1 MKKKIFYVKNMVF
14 IYLLLLLLYLRI
26 FEKKYMELSKPKV
39 SVFLPIYN
47 KEKYI
52 IRSINSIRSQTLKDI
67 EIIAINDCS
76 TDNTL
81 KILKKLSKKDK
92 RIKIINNDRNHGLLY
107 SRAMG
112 IIKSSGEYLIN
123 LDPDDKFNSNS
134 DIKILYNKAKKS
146 KFDYIIYKVK
156 RIPRYKSEIK
166 KINLMNKLQFQK
178 KDFLITNKFIK
189 REIFIMS
196 YHFFKNNIY
205 KYKWNYHEDNI
216 WNILTRIYGKTSKI
230 INKYIYIYKKN
241 HDSLMINKKGNPIE
255 IKNRIYRLQNFIK
268 IIQIFQI
275 NNSNI
280 YYDKYYNNYKKIYKE
295 YKSSLLPFNE
305 IKNDLINIS
314 LSFLYIYNNRKDII
328 NNINYILN
336 SFQKNKIIIFFN
348 SINKNIF
355 DYLTYV
361 CIYKY
366 LQENNERRV
375 ISVNINNNNQV
386 KTILNYIYPNDIIFG
401 LNNLIYQNKF
411 LKIIKKFN
419 KNKIILLNNNI
430 YRNFI
435 NRNTYNSSSNL
446 FIYSLNTNSNDIINI
461 KLCSL
466 SNNIINLAN
475 YFNYVINL
483 KNINNNYTV
492 FFDNYNNR
500 KLEVLESIIHQKLE
514 ENQTIFNLTKI
525 FHNIKNI
532 KNLIYIINIIRKSK
546 MIITDN
552 FYIMEFSALSFVS
565 CLLYGNITENKYAN
579 VILKLNLNYIKYI
592 DDINKLEKQLI
603 YLEDKSKE
611 YNKYDIKKDFKDL
624 NLEIKI

>member
-67 EIIAINDCS
+67 EINAINDCS

-146 KFDYIIYKVK
+146 KLDYIIYKVK
-156 RIPRYKSEIK
+156 RIPRYKSQIK
-166 KINLMNKLQFQK
+166 TMNLINKLQFQK
-178 KDFLITNKFIK
+178 KDYLITNKFIK

-241 HDSLMINKKGNPIE
+241 NDSLMINKKGNPIE

-268 IIQIFQI
+268 IIQVFQI

-280 YYDKYYNNYKKIYKE
+280 YYDKYYNDYIKIYKK
-295 YKSSLLPFNE
+295 YKSSLLSFNE

-336 SFQKNKIIIFFN
+336 SFQKNKIIIFFS

-375 ISVNINNNNQV
+375 ISVNINNNNQI
-386 KTILNYIYPNDIIFG
+386 KAILNYIYPNDIIFG
-401 LNNLIYQNKF
+401 LNNLIFQNKF

-446 FIYSLNTNSNDIINI
+446 FIYSFNTGSNDITNI

-500 KLEVLESIIHQKLE
+500 ELEVLESIIHQKLE

-532 KNLIYIINIIRKSK
+532 KNLIDIINIIRKSK
-546 MIITDN
+546 IIITDN
-552 FYIMEFSALSFVS
+552 FYIMKLSALSFVS
-565 CLLYGNITENKYAN
+565 CLLYGNITENKNVN

-611 YNKYDIKKDFKDL
+611 NNEYDIKKDLKDL

>member
-1 MKKKIFYVKNMVF
+1 MVF

-156 RIPRYKSEIK
+156 RIPRYKAQIK
-166 KINLMNKLQFQK
+166 TINLINKLQFKK
-178 KDFLITNKFIK
+178 KDYLITNKFIK
-189 REIFIMS
+189 REIFLMA
-196 YHFFKNNIY
+196 YNFFKKYIY
-205 KYKWNYHEDNI
+205 KNKWNYHEDNI

-241 HDSLMINKKGNPIE
+241 KDSLMINKKGNPIE

-280 YYDKYYNNYKKIYKE
+280 YYDKYYNDYIKIYKG
-295 YKSSLLPFNE
+295 YKSSLLLFNE

-336 SFQKNKIIIFFN
+336 SFQKNKIIIFFS

-361 CIYKY
+361 CIYKN

-386 KTILNYIYPNDIIFG
+386 KAILNYIYPNDIIFG
-401 LNNLIYQNKF
+401 LNNLIFQNKF

-430 YRNFI
+430 YRIFM

-446 FIYSLNTNSNDIINI
+446 FIYSFNTNSNDIINN
-461 KLCSL
+461 KLYFL

-475 YFNYVINL
+475 YFNYVIYL

-500 KLEVLESIIHQKLE
+500 ELEVLENIIHQKLE

-532 KNLIYIINIIRKSK
+532 KNLIDIIRKSK
-546 MIITDN
+546 IIITDN
-552 FYIMEFSALSFVS
+552 FSIMELSALSFVS
-565 CLLYGNITENKYAN
+565 CILYGNITENKNVN
-579 VILKLNLNYIKYI
+579 VILKLNVNYIKYI

-611 YNKYDIKKDFKDL
+611 YNEYDIQRDFKDL
-624 NLEIKI
+624 NLEIKF

>member
-1 MKKKIFYVKNMVF
+1 MVF

-156 RIPRYKSEIK
+156 RIPRYKAQIK
-166 KINLMNKLQFQK
+166 TINLINKLQFKK
-178 KDFLITNKFIK
+178 KDYLITNKFIK
-189 REIFIMS
+189 REIFLMA
-196 YHFFKNNIY
+196 YNFFKKYIY
-205 KYKWNYHEDNI
+205 KNKWNYHEDNI

-280 YYDKYYNNYKKIYKE
+280 YYDKYYNDYIKIYKG
-295 YKSSLLPFNE
+295 YKSSLLLFNE

-336 SFQKNKIIIFFN
+336 SFQKNKIIIFFS

-361 CIYKY
+361 CIYKN

-386 KTILNYIYPNDIIFG
+386 KAILNYIYPNDIIFG
-401 LNNLIYQNKF
+401 LNNLIFQNKF

-430 YRNFI
+430 YRIFM

-446 FIYSLNTNSNDIINI
+446 FIYSFNTNSNDIINN
-461 KLCSL
+461 KLYFL

-475 YFNYVINL
+475 YFNYVIYL

-500 KLEVLESIIHQKLE
+500 ELEVLENIIHQKLE

-532 KNLIYIINIIRKSK
+532 KNLIDIIRKSK
-546 MIITDN
+546 IIITDN
-552 FYIMEFSALSFVS
+552 FSIMELSALSFVS
-565 CLLYGNITENKYAN
+565 CILYGNITENKNVN
-579 VILKLNLNYIKYI
+579 VILKLNVNYIKYI

-611 YNKYDIKKDFKDL
+611 YNEYDIQRDFKDL
-624 NLEIKI
+624 NLEIKF

>member
-1 MKKKIFYVKNMVF
+1 MVF

-156 RIPRYKSEIK
+156 RIPRYKAQIK
-166 KINLMNKLQFQK
+166 TINLINKLQFKK
-178 KDFLITNKFIK
+178 KDYLITNKFIK
-189 REIFIMS
+189 REIFLMA
-196 YHFFKNNIY
+196 YNFFKKYIY
-205 KYKWNYHEDNI
+205 KNKWNYHEDNI

-241 HDSLMINKKGNPIE
+241 KDSLMINKKGNPIE

-280 YYDKYYNNYKKIYKE
+280 YYDKYYNDYIKIYKG
-295 YKSSLLPFNE
+295 YKSSLLLFNE

-336 SFQKNKIIIFFN
+336 SFQKNKIIIFFS

-361 CIYKY
+361 CIYKN

-386 KTILNYIYPNDIIFG
+386 KAILNYIYSNDIIFG
-401 LNNLIYQNKF
+401 LNNLSFQNKF

-430 YRNFI
+430 YRIFM

-446 FIYSLNTNSNDIINI
+446 FIYSFNTNSNDIINN
-461 KLCSL
+461 KLYFL

-475 YFNYVINL
+475 YFNYVIYL

-500 KLEVLESIIHQKLE
+500 ELEVLENIIHQKLE

-532 KNLIYIINIIRKSK
+532 KNLIDIIRKSK
-546 MIITDN
+546 IIITDN
-552 FYIMEFSALSFVS
+552 FSIMELSALSFVS
-565 CLLYGNITENKYAN
+565 CILYGNITENKNVN
-579 VILKLNLNYIKYI
+579 VILKLNVNYIKYI

-611 YNKYDIKKDFKDL
+611 YNEYDIQRDFKDL
-624 NLEIKI
+624 NLEIKF

>member
-156 RIPRYKSEIK
+156 RIPRYKAQIK
-166 KINLMNKLQFQK
+166 TINLINKLQFKK
-178 KDFLITNKFIK
+178 KDYLITNKFIK
-189 REIFIMS
+189 REIFLMA
-196 YHFFKNNIY
+196 YNFFKKYIY
-205 KYKWNYHEDNI
+205 KNKWNYHEDNI

-241 HDSLMINKKGNPIE
+241 KDSLMINKKGNPIE

-280 YYDKYYNNYKKIYKE
+280 YYDKYYNDYIKIYKG
-295 YKSSLLPFNE
+295 YKSSLLLFNE

-336 SFQKNKIIIFFN
+336 SFQKNKIIIFFS

-361 CIYKY
+361 CIYKN

-386 KTILNYIYPNDIIFG
+386 KAILNYIYPNDIIFG
-401 LNNLIYQNKF
+401 LNNLIFQNKF

-430 YRNFI
+430 YRIFM

-446 FIYSLNTNSNDIINI
+446 FIYSFNTNSNDIINN
-461 KLCSL
+461 KLYFL

-475 YFNYVINL
+475 YFNYVIYL

-500 KLEVLESIIHQKLE
+500 ELEVLENIIHQKLE

-532 KNLIYIINIIRKSK
+532 KNLIDIIRKSK
-546 MIITDN
+546 IIITDN
-552 FYIMEFSALSFVS
+552 FSIMELSALSFVS
-565 CLLYGNITENKYAN
+565 CILYGNITENKNVN
-579 VILKLNLNYIKYI
+579 VILKLNVNYIKYI

-611 YNKYDIKKDFKDL
+611 YNEYDIQRDFKDL
-624 NLEIKI
+624 NLEIKF

>member
-1 MKKKIFYVKNMVF
+1 MVF

-156 RIPRYKSEIK
+156 RIPRYKAQIK
-166 KINLMNKLQFQK
+166 TINLINKLQFKK
-178 KDFLITNKFIK
+178 KDYLITNKFIK
-189 REIFIMS
+189 REIFLMA
-196 YHFFKNNIY
+196 YNFFKKYIY
-205 KYKWNYHEDNI
+205 KNKWNYHEDNI

-241 HDSLMINKKGNPIE
+241 KDSLMINKKGNPIE

-280 YYDKYYNNYKKIYKE
+280 YYDKYYNDYIKIYKG
-295 YKSSLLPFNE
+295 YKSSLLLFNE

-336 SFQKNKIIIFFN
+336 SFQKNKIIIFFS

-361 CIYKY
+361 CIYKN

-386 KTILNYIYPNDIIFG
+386 KAILNYIYPNDIIFG
-401 LNNLIYQNKF
+401 LNNFIFQNKF

-430 YRNFI
+430 YRIFM

-446 FIYSLNTNSNDIINI
+446 FIYSFNTNSNDIINN
-461 KLCSL
+461 KLYFL

-475 YFNYVINL
+475 YFNYVIYL

-500 KLEVLESIIHQKLE
+500 ELEVLENIIHQKLE

-532 KNLIYIINIIRKSK
+532 KNLIDIIRKSK
-546 MIITDN
+546 IIITDN
-552 FYIMEFSALSFVS
+552 FSIMELSALSFVS
-565 CLLYGNITENKYAN
+565 CILYGNITENKNVN
-579 VILKLNLNYIKYI
+579 VILKLNVNYIKYI

-611 YNKYDIKKDFKDL
+611 YNEYDIQRDFKDL
-624 NLEIKI
+624 NLEIKF